1 MSLFGVR
8 DSQSLKLCLS
18 FAWCLATGVPGLNM
32 SSGEGVHVF
41 LKFQYLVLSKCV
53 WPIGRSGKLTGSRI
67 QIGQLDSGAAS
78 VAAGQCEKS

>member
-1 MSLFGVR
+1 
-8 DSQSLKLCLS
+8 
-18 FAWCLATGVPGLNM
+18 M